1 MSTQITTAFVNQ
13 FSANVQMLSQQMGS
27 LLRNAVDVESV
38 NGEKAFFDQVGSSA
52 AVKKTSRHADTPL
65 VETPHTRRMVTMS
78 DYEWADLIDEQ
89 DKVRLLIDPTSTYG
103 RAAAAAM
110 GRAMDDEI
118 IAAAL
123 GTAKTGKDGGTDTAL
138 PAGQKIAHGSAGL
151 TIAKLVS
158 AKELLDA
165 ASVDPSIP
173 RHIVV
178 SPKQISD
185 LLNNTTVTSSDF
197 NTVKALA
204 QGEIN
209 SFVGFNFI
217 VSNRLTTDSNSDRQ
231 VIAFAQDGLKVG
243 MGKEPMAKIDER
255 ADKSYATQ
263 VYYCQTL
270 GATRMEE
277 EKVVEIACNEQ
288 ETYKWLL
295 FIPHKE
301 LILELH
307 QLR

>member
-27 LLRNAVDVESV
+27 LLRNAVDTESV
-38 NGEKAFFDQVGSSA
+38 NGEKAFFDQVGQAA
-52 AVKKTSRHADTPL
+52 AVLRTSRHQDTPL
-65 VETPHTRRMVTMS
+65 VDTPHTRRMVTMS
-78 DYEWADLIDEQ
+78 DYEYADLIDDS
-89 DKVRLLIDPTSTYG
+89 DKVRLLVDPTSTYS

-110 GRAMDDEI
+110 GRAMDDVI
-118 IAAAL
+118 ITAAL
-123 GTAKTGKDGGTDTAL
+123 GTSQTGKDGSTSTAL

-204 QGEIN
+204 QGEIS

-217 VSNRLTTDSNSDRQ
+217 VSNRLNTDSNSDRQ
-231 VIAFAQDGLKVG
+231 VIAFAQDGIKLAV
-243 MGKEPMAKIDER
+243 GKEPAARIDER
-255 ADKSYATQ
+255 ADKSYSTQ
-263 VYYCQTL
+263 VYYCQTI

-277 EKVVEIACNEQ
+277 EKVVEIACNE
-288 ETYKWLL
+288 
-295 FIPHKE
+295 
-301 LILELH
+301 
-307 QLR
+307 

>member
-27 LLRNAVDVESV
+27 LLRNAVDTESV
-38 NGEKAFFDQVGSSA
+38 NGEKAFFDQVGQAA
-52 AVKKTSRHADTPL
+52 AVLRTSRHADTPL

-78 DYEWADLIDEQ
+78 DYEYADLIDDS
-89 DKVRLLIDPTSTYG
+89 DKVRLLVDPTSTYS

-110 GRAMDDEI
+110 GRAMDDI
-118 IAAAL
+118 IITAAL
-123 GTAKTGKDGGTDTAL
+123 GTSQTGKDGSTSTTL

-173 RHIVV
+173 RHIIV

-217 VSNRLTTDSNSDRQ
+217 VSNRLNTDSNSDRQ
-231 VIAFAQDGLKVG
+231 VIAFAQDGMKLAV
-243 MGKEPMAKIDER
+243 GKEPAARIDER
-255 ADKSYATQ
+255 ADKSYSTQ
-263 VYYCQTL
+263 VYYCQTI

-277 EKVVEIACNEQ
+277 EKVVEIACNE
-288 ETYKWLL
+288 
-295 FIPHKE
+295 
-301 LILELH
+301 
-307 QLR
+307 

>member
-27 LLRNAVDVESV
+27 LLRNAVDTESV
-38 NGEKAFFDQVGSSA
+38 NGEKAFFDQVGQAA
-52 AVKKTSRHADTPL
+52 AVLRTSRHADTPL

-78 DYEWADLIDEQ
+78 DYEYADLIDDS
-89 DKVRLLIDPTSTYG
+89 DKVRLLVDPTSTYS

-110 GRAMDDEI
+110 GRAMDDVI
-118 IAAAL
+118 ISAAL
-123 GTAKTGKDGGTDTAL
+123 GTSQTGKDGSTSTTL

-173 RHIVV
+173 RHIIV

-217 VSNRLTTDSNSDRQ
+217 VSNRLNTDSNSDRQ
-231 VIAFAQDGLKVG
+231 VIAFASDGIKLAV
-243 MGKEPMAKIDER
+243 GKEPAARIDER
-255 ADKSYATQ
+255 ADKSYSTQ
-263 VYYCQTL
+263 VYYCQTI

-277 EKVVEIACNEQ
+277 EKVVEIACNE
-288 ETYKWLL
+288 
-295 FIPHKE
+295 
-301 LILELH
+301 
-307 QLR
+307 